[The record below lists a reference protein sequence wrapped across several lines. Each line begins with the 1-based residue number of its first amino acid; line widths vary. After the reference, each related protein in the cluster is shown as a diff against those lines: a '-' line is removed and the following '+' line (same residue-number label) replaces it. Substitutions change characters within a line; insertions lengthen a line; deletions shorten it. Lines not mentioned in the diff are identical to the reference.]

1 MFKHGLK
8 IHFAHRTF
16 QWSSEARGKAAV
28 HCVIIGFGLQDVA
41 EKWLFDYD
49 TPKSEPHAMKAAN
62 INPYL
67 VDGPNVVVG
76 KRSKPLCA
84 VPEMRKGS
92 QPTDGGHLLLTDAE
106 RKELL
111 ALEPAASRWIRPF
124 LGSEEFINGINR
136 WCLWLTD
143 CPPEELRR
151 MPEVLQR
158 VEAVRTMRLASKKAA
173 TREWAMRP
181 SIFTEDRQPDSNY
194 LLIPSVS
201 SENRSYTPIGFMPPE
216 VIASNL
222 VLTIPHATTYHFG
235 VLQSTMHMAWMRTVC
250 GRLKSDYRY
259 SASIVYNNFPWP
271 EPTDKQRAAIE
282 TAAQAVLDTRA
293 QFPAAT
299 LADLY
304 DPLTMPPVLL
314 KAHQQLD
321 RAVDA
326 AYVAKSFKTEAERV
340 AFLFTRY
347 QQLIGKTVPCA
358 PRPLSPPC

>member
-1 MFKHGLK
+1 VQQWERCIGLDPAGPLAAK
-8 IHFAHRTF
+8 ARTH
-16 QWSSEARGKAAV
+16 AR
-28 HCVIIGFGLQDVA
+28 
-41 EKWLFDYD
+41 
-49 TPKSEPHAMKAAN
+49 T
-62 INPYL
+62 
-67 VDGPNVVVG
+67 
-76 KRSKPLCA
+76 
-84 VPEMRKGS
+84 
-92 QPTDGGHLLLTDAE
+92 
-106 RKELL
+106 
-111 ALEPAASRWIRPF
+111 ALEMFGEVNRDTRARAKTVNFAILYGISRW
-124 LGSEEFINGINR
+124 G
-136 WCLWLTD
+136 LWLTV

-201 SENRSYTPIGFMPPE
+201 SENRSYMPIGFFPPE

-222 VLTIPHATTYHFG
+222 VLTIPHATPYHFG
-235 VLQSTMHMAWMRTVC
+235 VLQSTMHMVWMRTVC

-259 SASIVYNNFPWP
+259 SAGIVYNNFPWP
-271 EPTDKQRAAIE
+271 EPTAKQHNTIE
-282 TAAQAVLDTRA
+282 ATAQSILDART
-293 QFPAAT
+293 QFPTAT

-321 RAVDA
+321 RTMDA
-326 AYVAKSFKTEAERV
+326 AYGVKTFKSEAERV

-347 QQLIGKTVPCA
+347 QQLLATSAHP
-358 PRPLSPPC
+358 